1 MEQIRVLLADD
12 EEELVVTLAERL
24 EIRGF
29 VAEWVTTGEAACD
42 ILQNR
47 TYDVA
52 VLDVKLPGISG
63 PDLKRKMARIA
74 PELKFIFMTGH
85 GSSDSFKECAAE
97 AGPSYFL
104 MKPVDIDVLVQKIK
118 NVMGGPTG

>member
-1 MEQIRVLLADD
+1 MDQIRVLLADD

-29 VAEWVTTGEAACD
+29 KAEWVTTGEAACAVLRD
-42 ILQNR
+42 N

-63 PDLKRKMARIA
+63 PDLKRKMGRIA
-74 PELKFIFMTGH
+74 PDLKFIFMTGH
-85 GSSDSFKECAAE
+85 GSADSFKKCAEE
-97 AGPSYFL
+97 AGSSYFL
-104 MKPVDIDVLVQKIK
+104 MKPINIDVLVQKIK
-118 NVMGGPTG
+118 EVTGGPAK